1 MQVLHGRKD
10 VARSSSL
17 VSSFAGCRRGG
28 HGVGALE
35 EVAPPSVNGWYP
47 FAGGFAQGINPGG
60 DFIAVALGE
69 GGGSGG
75 ASGLCVIGLSL
86 DCDLLRLLVS

>member
-28 HGVGALE
+28 HGVGAFE
-35 EVAPPSVNGWYP
+35 EVAPPFP
-47 FAGGFAQGINPGG
+47 DGFAQGINPGG